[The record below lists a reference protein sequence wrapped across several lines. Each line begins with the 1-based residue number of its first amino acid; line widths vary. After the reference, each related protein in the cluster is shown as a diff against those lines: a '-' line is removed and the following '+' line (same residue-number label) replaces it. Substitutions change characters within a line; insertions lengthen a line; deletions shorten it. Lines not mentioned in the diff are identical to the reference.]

1 MKRLVVFA
9 LFVSVFVCASFAG
22 SGIKYVSGD
31 KKFFKSA
38 EGKALLEII
47 WDGATYDSKR
57 PLREE
62 WPDLDQYIFKA
73 KDGFLQDFTKKSKKV
88 EITENPAEANYKIV
102 IRITNVDRYIKVMGF
117 IPGPSTKV
125 WGTIVISDKA
135 SGNELLK
142 INLDEVEGG
151 ASPSP
156 FESMSD
162 TFELIGAK
170 LAGFK

>member
-1 MKRLVVFA
+1 MKRLAILA
-9 LFVSVFVCASFAG
+9 LFVCAFACVSFAG
-22 SGIKYVSGD
+22 SGIKYASGD
-31 KKFFKSA
+31 KKFFKTA
-38 EGKALLEII
+38 EGSALLEFV
-47 WDGATYDSKR
+47 WDGATYDGR
-57 PLREE
+57 CPLRQE

-73 KDGFLQDFTKKSKKV
+73 RDGFLQDFTKKSKKV
-88 EITENPAEANYKIV
+88 TITEKASEAKYKIV

-135 SGNELLK
+135 TGEELLK
-142 INLDEVEGG
+142 VNLDEVEGG

-170 LAGFK
+170 LPSFK